1 MAKVQYT
8 WGVLKRTLGPMA
20 SGMMFGILEEQ
31 HADHVVLSDGI
42 RIRLAAGLKLER
54 LSAGTRIAI
63 AYRRDLAGEIVAET
77 ITRSAPPQ
85 AA

>member
-1 MAKVQYT
+1 
-8 WGVLKRTLGPMA
+8 MA

-31 HADHVVLSDGI
+31 HAGHIVLSDGI
-42 RIRLAAGLKLER
+42 PIRLAAGLKLER
-54 LSAGTRIAI
+54 LAAGTRVAI

-77 ITRSAPPQ
+77 VTRSASPQ